1 MMKKNKSECISQNK
15 SICFILETKAFGG
28 VEAHSLRLIKS
39 LIEYGY
45 IIEIIV
51 NRFKKY
57 GEWIESYG
65 LQDKVTIINVDL
77 GGIHDQKND
86 AKKWKETLKAI
97 CSSILIFP
105 KGHNL
110 HGSVGFLYVC
120 RRKFKKII
128 FIEHLESELPE
139 KKTSRLWLGLIP
151 GIGFWWY
158 KRQFHKKARS
168 FFANHIIA
176 VSNKVK
182 DSLIKN
188 SGYSSKKII
197 VVHNGVPWQN
207 FSFNEIEKMAFCCQF
222 QIPPEKFIFGM
233 LTRLNVEKRID
244 IAIRALSKL
253 LKDDSI
259 KVDISTKPF
268 YLVVAGEGPEIGN
281 LEELVN
287 TLNLNDYVKFIG
299 FINDPKKVLSGY
311 DVILFSSRIEGLPL
325 ALLEGMAAG
334 CIPIVTR
341 VSGMPEAVN
350 SNDIG
355 LVVSPENPEEL
366 YMAMK
371 HILMLDKSI
380 LLQMRRCAVRRIQEK
395 FDIDQSHRTIIEII
409 ES

>member
-1 MMKKNKSECISQNK
+1 MGC
-15 SICFILETKAFGG
+15 
-28 VEAHSLRLIKS
+28 
-39 LIEYGY
+39 
-45 IIEIIV
+45 
-51 NRFKKY
+51 
-57 GEWIESYG
+57 
-65 LQDKVTIINVDL
+65 
-77 GGIHDQKND
+77 
-86 AKKWKETLKAI
+86 
-97 CSSILIFP
+97 
-105 KGHNL
+105 
-110 HGSVGFLYVC
+110 LYVC

-355 LVVSPENPEEL
+355 LVVSPENQEEL

-380 LLQMRRCAVRRIQEK
+380 LLQMRRCAVRRIQDK